1 MNPAHLLVLAA
12 VCVSLLGASSIPP
25 EPLNL
30 INFKRM
36 IECTTRRSVWDFT
49 NYGCYCG
56 SGGRGTPVDEL
67 DRCCKVHDELD
78 RCCQVHDKCY
88 DTAKRVHKCFPSVR
102 TYSYDCSEGKLTCKD
117 NNTKC
122 KDFVCNCDRTA
133 ALCFAKTPYN
143 DKNYN
148 IDLKHCQ

>member
-1 MNPAHLLVLAA
+1 MNLAA
-12 VCVSLLGASSIPP
+12 LIQIVYRCPATSGAAVATVVRKMPPRSLALT
-25 EPLNL
+25 
-30 INFKRM
+30 KR
-36 IECTTRRSVWDFT
+36 SWWHFAD
-49 NYGCYCG
+49 YGCYCG
-56 SGGRGTPVDEL
+56 SGGSGTPVDDL
-67 DRCCKVHDELD
+67 DK
-78 RCCQVHDKCY
+78 CCQVHDKCY

-133 ALCFAKTPYN
+133 ALCFAKAPYN

-148 IDLKHCQ
+148 IDLKRCQ